1 MIGDTIQ
8 AVASPP
14 GAALRGILRVSGPAA
29 FEAVSG
35 VLTETLLPKRVALE
49 ATVEV
54 LGHQVGCL
62 VLAMP
67 GPGSYTGEDV
77 VELHLPGSPVLLD
90 LVSEALAPHARLAT
104 PGEFTRRAFEHGRLD
119 LSEAEAVLALIQAAD
134 VDQSRFALDVLRG
147 GLSGSVDQIR
157 NEVQDAL
164 AAIESGLDFTDG
176 ETGQVDSEAWLP
188 KLRTA
193 RDLCAGLLG
202 GLPEV
207 GISGELLLLG
217 ASNAG
222 KSSLANAL
230 VGSAEAI
237 VADQEGTTRDVL
249 VFELGRDVRLLDG
262 PGDVE
267 GPGDQDRAA
276 LALRDRIAQRVAG
289 IVSLVDLTDPR
300 PVKSDLPMV
309 AQVFTK
315 CDLLAE
321 PAVGAVVEACA
332 PSRPSGVP
340 VFVTSASSGV
350 GIEALREALCRR
362 VGGGPRGLTAR
373 LHAALSQARGALED
387 AITAAGQG
395 ALEELVAVDLAS
407 ALGRLDSIHGRSSPE
422 QLLDRIFG
430 AFCLGK

>member
-29 FEAVSG
+29 FEAVAG
-35 VLTETLLPKRVALE
+35 VLTEHLPRQRVALD
-49 ATVEV
+49 AAVEV
-54 LGHQVGCL
+54 LGHRVACL

-67 GPGSYTGEDV
+67 GPRSYTGEDV
-77 VELHLPGSPVLLD
+77 VELHLPGSPVLLE
-90 LVSEALAPHARLAT
+90 LVSEALAPQARLAT

-119 LSEAEAVLALIQAAD
+119 LSEAEAVLSLIHAAD
-134 VDQSRFALDVLRG
+134 VEESRFALEVLRG
-147 GLSGSVDQIR
+147 GLSESVDRIR
-157 NEVQDAL
+157 HLVQDAL
-164 AAIESGLDFTDG
+164 AAIEAGLDFTEG
-176 ETGQVDSEAWLP
+176 ETGQVASGAWLP
-188 KLRTA
+188 KLGAA
-193 RDLCAGLLG
+193 RDLCTELVG
-202 GLPEV
+202 GLPEAGV
-207 GISGELLLLG
+207 TGEVLLLG
-217 ASNAG
+217 VTNAG

-230 VGSAEAI
+230 LGSAQAI

-249 VFELGRDVRLLDG
+249 VFELDREVRLLDG

-267 GPGDQDRAA
+267 GPGEPERAA

-289 IVSLVDLTDPR
+289 VVSVVDVTDPR

-321 PAVGAVVEACA
+321 ASVDAVMEACA
-332 PSRPSGVP
+332 PSRPSEVP
-340 VFVTSASSGV
+340 VFATSATSGV
-350 GIEALREALCRR
+350 GIPALREGLRR
-362 VGGGPRGLTAR
+362 RIGGGPRGLTAR
-373 LHAALSQARGALED
+373 LHVALNQARQALDD

-395 ALEELVAVDLAS
+395 AFEELVAVDLAF

-422 QLLDRIFG
+422 DLLDRIFG